1 MRFTCPGAMRRIGAC
16 GMRWW
21 KNEAGSKALQAAAA
35 RPQLTIIAIILSL
48 WAAYA
53 AGAFL
58 APLSLAI
65 FILAF
70 AWPVQQRLSSVMP
83 APLAITLTLIGI
95 VAVII
100 GLSSST
106 IWAFN
111 TIWRLISD
119 NATYY
124 QELYRNAAAWL
135 EENGIGI
142 AGIWADT
149 VSVPWLLRLAQQA
162 VTRMA
167 QTMTFW
173 LVVLAYVM
181 VGLIEISRARR
192 VVERLPHGQVSA
204 HILTACRETARRWR
218 IYIAV
223 RTLISLMTGIL
234 IAIFL
239 TISGVPYALE
249 WGVMGFVLNFIPF
262 IGPLIA
268 TIVPSLFV
276 LAQFFDPS
284 FAIFVFFSLMVL
296 QFLFGNYI
304 EPWISGDALSM
315 SPFVVLISIFLWTFL
330 WGAYGTFIGVPIAIA
345 IATFAAPSRS
355 MGWISQLMGGPPA
368 QVELEDRQPQ
378 ASAE

>member
-1 MRFTCPGAMRRIGAC
+1 MVGSARSRSAGAGTMGRT
-16 GMRWW
+16 
-21 KNEAGSKALQAAAA
+21 ALQGSTA
-35 RPQLTIIAIILSL
+35 RPSLTVIAVILSL

-53 AGAFL
+53 AAAFL
-58 APLSLAI
+58 APLTLAI
-65 FILAF
+65 FILAL
-70 AWPVQQRLSSVMP
+70 AWPVQQRLSSMMP

-95 VAVII
+95 VAVIT
-100 GLSSST
+100 GLSSSA

-135 EENGIGI
+135 EDNGIGI
-142 AGIWADT
+142 AAIWADT

-181 VGLIEISRARR
+181 VGLIEVARARR
-192 VVERLPHGQVSA
+192 VVERLPDGRIA
-204 HILTACRETARRWR
+204 GLILTGCRQTARRWR

-239 TISGVPYALE
+239 RIAGVPYALE

-276 LAQFFDPS
+276 LAQFLDPS
-284 FAIFVFFSLMVL
+284 FAAFVFASLLVL
-296 QFLFGNYI
+296 QFLFGNYV
-304 EPWISGDALSM
+304 EPRISGDALSM
-315 SPFVVLISIFLWTFL
+315 SPFIVLVSIFLWTFL
-330 WGAYGTFIGVPIAIA
+330 WGPYGTFIGVPIAIA
-345 IATFAAPSRS
+345 IASFAAPSRS
-355 MGWISQLMGGPPA
+355 MGWISLLMGSTPAEVPSTEVAGEPA
-368 QVELEDRQPQ
+368 QP
-378 ASAE
+378 SAE

>member
-1 MRFTCPGAMRRIGAC
+1 MGRT
-16 GMRWW
+16 
-21 KNEAGSKALQAAAA
+21 ALQGPTA
-35 RPQLTIIAIILSL
+35 RPSLTVIAVILSL

-53 AGAFL
+53 AAAFL

-65 FILAF
+65 FILAL
-70 AWPVQQRLSSVMP
+70 AWPVQQRLSSMMP

-95 VAVII
+95 VAAIL
-100 GLSSST
+100 GLSSSA

-135 EENGIGI
+135 EDNGIGI
-142 AGIWADT
+142 AAIWADT

-181 VGLIEISRARR
+181 VGLIEVARARR
-192 VVERLPHGQVSA
+192 VLERLPDGRLAA
-204 HILTACRETARRWR
+204 HILSGCRQTARRWR

-239 TISGVPYALE
+239 RIAGVPYALE

-276 LAQFFDPS
+276 LAQFLDPS
-284 FAIFVFFSLMVL
+284 FAAFVFASLLVL
-296 QFLFGNYI
+296 QFLFGNYV
-304 EPWISGDALSM
+304 EPRISGDALSM
-315 SPFVVLISIFLWTFL
+315 SPFIVLVSIFLWTFL
-330 WGAYGTFIGVPIAIA
+330 WGPYGTFIGVPIAIA
-345 IATFAAPSRS
+345 VASFAAPSRS
-355 MGWISQLMGGPPA
+355 MGWISRLMGAPPA
-368 QVELEDRQPQ
+368 EVQEAEITGEPSQR
-378 ASAE
+378 SAD